1 MRQAH
6 RWHRAAAVT
15 LLTLAATVGP
25 VTAQTPTKPTASVKI
40 LLENDKVVA
49 GETTWAPG
57 TENSMTARPPRVVR
71 ALAGGTLTVIYADGR
86 TEKRVFETGNVYYFD
101 RDAAPNRLKNE
112 GTADVKVYF
121 VFMK

>member
-1 MRQAH
+1 MKQVH
-6 RWHRAAAVT
+6 RWHRAVAAA
-15 LLTLAATVGP
+15 LLTLAAAAGP
-25 VTAQTPTKPTASVKI
+25 VAAQTPAKPTAAVKI

-57 TENSMTARPPRVVR
+57 TENSMSARPPRVIR

-86 TEKRVFETGNVYYFD
+86 TEQRVFETGGVYYFD

-112 GTADVKVYF
+112 GATEVKVYF
-121 VFMK
+121 VFIK